1 MKYIRKEINC
11 INSITLIN
19 YVKYKEGE
27 IGLKDLF
34 LDILNENFISDK
46 YFIKEVDGSLKP
58 ITLEFFLNK
67 NNFYSNEIS
76 LILFKNIK
84 KMGLNLFEAGRF
96 GVSST
101 INSEADWIVDIA
113 RLLGP
118 KNTIT
123 SVNKINRK
131 FNRTKIVKIIMSK
144 NNSAKCRIYYN
155 KDIDII
161 REVDVYNIGWYKGIF
176 EAIGLENVKCKI
188 NFSASNGGKISEFEF
203 YWKPK
208 TFLNRISYYIEKSI
222 LRIIARNYLRDV
234 EGKFVTQKRIAD
246 KFGDEVDRNNDLI
259 LQLEEKINQAT
270 KNLQI
275 KNSKIN
281 ELLHKLAPPQKVD
294 MISEKKFIEKET
306 YGTLFFAD
314 IVGFTAFSE
323 NIPPRKLGAIM
334 YEHFIIID
342 EIVSKYGGYFHK
354 NIGDSVMVLFNISDD
369 FLEFSHPILATLCA
383 LEILEKSKLPIRIGI
398 NSGNVMEFLSDG
410 YVWEIIGNTVNKAQR
425 VESNGLPKNLA
436 VSNESK
442 MLIEDFFDSKIL
454 KRVVMKGYKKEEN
467 IYLVKGLKKIIDLE
481 YIFTE
486 NIVYFN
492 KEFNEF
498 NEFKNKL
505 FIKFQYLFKIDNDIL
520 IADAREG
527 DPFTSKIRV
536 FLSFCIFRKN
546 NIKYDEEE
554 LFKMLL
560 TSYLV
565 NYGKALINN
574 KDFYEISFKV
584 EELNN
589 EIKNLTLDYA
599 RENFDKEI
607 VIELQKYYQKT
618 KDINLKIIKLAEIY
632 SNFLSR
638 KKIEYYKGLLNE
650 SIENENI
657 DEDLIKIANSFK
669 FQIL

>member
-1 MKYIRKEINC
+1 VKYIRKEINC

-546 NIKYDEEE
+546 N
-554 LFKMLL
+554 
-560 TSYLV
+560 
-565 NYGKALINN
+565 
-574 KDFYEISFKV
+574 
-584 EELNN
+584 
-589 EIKNLTLDYA
+589 
-599 RENFDKEI
+599 
-607 VIELQKYYQKT
+607 
-618 KDINLKIIKLAEIY
+618 KI
-632 SNFLSR
+632 
-638 KKIEYYKGLLNE
+638 
-650 SIENENI
+650 
-657 DEDLIKIANSFK
+657 
-669 FQIL
+669 